1 MAILWTDDL
10 ATGVMVIDQQ
20 HQELFKRINALL
32 EACSEGKGKIEVA
45 NVIDFL
51 EGYVITHFA
60 AEERYMIKNGYP
72 AYIAHK
78 AQHTEFMDNFSKLK
92 TSFKE
97 EGPGVHI
104 VVTTNRI
111 VVEWLRTHIRKL
123 DKALAEFLNA
133 GK

>member
-10 ATGVMVIDQQ
+10 TTGVKQIDEQ
-20 HQELFKRINALL
+20 HQELFTRINALL
-32 EACSEGKGKIEVA
+32 EACSQGKGKVEVA

-60 AEERYMIKNGYP
+60 EEERYMIKNSYP

-78 AQHTEFMDNFSKLK
+78 AQHAEFMDNFAKLK
-92 TSFKE
+92 TSFRE

-123 DKALAEFLNA
+123 DKALAEFLNTR
-133 GK
+133 K